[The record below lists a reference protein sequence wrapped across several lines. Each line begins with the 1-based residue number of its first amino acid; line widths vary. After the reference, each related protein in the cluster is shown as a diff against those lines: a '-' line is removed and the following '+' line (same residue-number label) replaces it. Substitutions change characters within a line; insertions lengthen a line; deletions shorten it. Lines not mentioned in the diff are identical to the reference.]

1 MPKRGAVAHPRR
13 GAPHFRLAEKPRL
26 VKLSCAKLFVF
37 FLERSLTHAGNLA
50 LVGQFTEADTA
61 DAVVTQVSVG
71 AAAQLA
77 AVVLASGE
85 LRRSLLLQDHRFLSH
100 LSLPP

>member
-1 MPKRGAVAHPRR
+1 MAQVAHLRR
-13 GAPHFRLAEKPRL
+13 GAPHFRLAEKSSL
-26 VKLSCAKLFVF
+26 VKLFLRHFLDF
-37 FLERSLTHAGNLA
+37 FLERSLAHAGNLA

-61 DAVVTQVSVG
+61 DTVVTQVSVR

-77 AVVLASGE
+77 AVVLASRE
-85 LRRSLLLQDHRFLSH
+85 LRRSLLLQNHRFLSH